1 MSAYLLVGAASHP
14 PVMIWRDSNG
24 MVRKKAP
31 GVGEAHATIVE
42 KSIHSVLRELLQPK
56 ALFQT
61 QNLSKYKKQSVTR

>member
-1 MSAYLLVGAASHP
+1 
-14 PVMIWRDSNG
+14 